1 MEYKTTHESI
11 QANKDGM
18 ATDRQVNYL
27 IALYRDLL
35 KKSITKSMK
44 KLDANNDYINFGL
57 KAGPLKGKLAIHCY
71 NTFIPANKSLTR
83 NKVSE
88 MIHNAKE
95 SQKFDKAFAKALVKS
110 ANDYVAPAKAS
121 S

>member
-11 QANKDGM
+11 KANKDGM

-27 IALYRDLL
+27 IALYRDVL

-57 KAGPLKGKLAIHCY
+57 RAGALKGKLAIHAY
-71 NTFIPANKSLTR
+71 NTFIPMNKALPK

-95 SQKFDKAFAKALVKS
+95 SQKFDRAFAKALVKS
-110 ANDYVAPAKAS
+110 EPSFMA
-121 S
+121 

>member
-11 QANKDGM
+11 KSNKDSF

-27 IALYRDLL
+27 IALYRDTL

-44 KLDANNDYINFGL
+44 NLDKDNDFVNFGIR
-57 KAGPLKGKLAIHCY
+57 AGALKGKLAIHCY
-71 NTFIPANKSLTR
+71 NSFIPANKHMTR
-83 NKVSE
+83 NFVSE
-88 MIHNAKE
+88 LIHNAKE
-95 SQKFDKAFAKALVKS
+95 SQKFDKAFAKALLTS
-110 ANDYVAPAKAS
+110 ANDYVKPAKAS

>member
-27 IALYRDLL
+27 IALYRDVL
-35 KKSITKSMK
+35 KSSITKSMK
-44 KLDANNDYINFGL
+44 KLDANNDFVNFGIR
-57 KAGPLKGKLAIHCY
+57 AGALKGKLAIHCY
-71 NTFIPANKSLTR
+71 NSFIPANKHMTR
-83 NKVSE
+83 NFVSE
-88 MIHNAKE
+88 LIHNAKE

-110 ANDYVAPAKAS
+110 ANDYVKPAKAS

>member
-27 IALYRDLL
+27 IALYRDVL

-44 KLDANNDYINFGL
+44 KLDANNDYIN
-57 KAGPLKGKLAIHCY
+57 
-71 NTFIPANKSLTR
+71 S
-83 NKVSE
+83 
-88 MIHNAKE
+88 
-95 SQKFDKAFAKALVKS
+95 
-110 ANDYVAPAKAS
+110 
-121 S
+121 

>member
-11 QANKDGM
+11 KSNKDGM

-27 IALYRDLL
+27 IALYRDVL
-35 KKSITKSMK
+35 KSSITKSMK
-44 KLDANNDYINFGL
+44 KLDKDNDYINFGL
-57 KAGPLKGKLAIHCY
+57 RAGALKGKLAIHAY
-71 NTFIPANKSLTR
+71 NTFIPTNKTLTK

-110 ANDYVAPAKAS
+110 ANDYVKPAQAS
-121 S
+121 